1 MSGVS
6 RGRARAGGRGHDAHG
21 TGPALVLAALGVVF
35 GDIGTSPLYSMQ
47 TVFALDGGAVRA
59 NETDVLGVI
68 SLVVWSVTLVVSI
81 KYVSVVM
88 RADNEG
94 EGGVMAL
101 TALVRRVMHRPV
113 VGRAGP
119 VLILGVLGASLF
131 YGDSLITPAISV
143 LSAVEGLNVAAPALS
158 HLVVPLAVVILTGLF
173 AVQRFGT
180 HRVGAF
186 FGPVMVLWFT
196 ALAVAGLAEVVR
208 QPSVLRG
215 LLPTYALAFFLE
227 RPGIAFIAMG
237 AVVLCITGA
246 EALYAD
252 MGHFGRPP
260 IQRAWFL
267 VVFPALTLN
276 YLGQAA
282 LILRD
287 PAAKANPFFLLL
299 PDWARLPMVI
309 LATAATVIASQ
320 AVISGAFSVTRQ
332 AAQLRLLPPLRVH
345 QTSEETAGQVYLPGV
360 NAALYV
366 GVLLLVLAFESS
378 TRLATAYGIA
388 VTGALLIDTVLL
400 LALAKVLWRWPLWRL
415 VVTGVVFLGVEGTF
429 FFGNIAK
436 VFHGGWLPLLI
447 ALMVFT
453 IMTTWQRG
461 REIVTANR
469 VGIEGP
475 MSEFV
480 ARIHEEQV
488 QRVPGAA
495 VFPHPTKETTPLALR
510 ANLEHNQVLHEQVVI
525 VSAVAENIPH
535 VRGEGQVSVDDL
547 GYDDDGIVHITI
559 RYGFSDEPHIPTALR
574 NAREL
579 HPELLHFDPDGA
591 SYFLSRAT
599 LQRSR
604 RSEIPKWRAALFTA
618 IARNAANPADVF
630 GLPPDRTVVMGTAV
644 EV

>member
-1 MSGVS
+1 M
-6 RGRARAGGRGHDAHG
+6 
-21 TGPALVLAALGVVF
+21 LAALGVVF

-196 ALAVAGLAEVVR
+196 ALAIAGLAEVVR

-252 MGHFGRPP
+252 MGHFGR
-260 IQRAWFL
+260 
-267 VVFPALTLN
+267 
-276 YLGQAA
+276 
-282 LILRD
+282 
-287 PAAKANPFFLLL
+287 
-299 PDWARLPMVI
+299 
-309 LATAATVIASQ
+309 
-320 AVISGAFSVTRQ
+320 
-332 AAQLRLLPPLRVH
+332 
-345 QTSEETAGQVYLPGV
+345 
-360 NAALYV
+360 
-366 GVLLLVLAFESS
+366 
-378 TRLATAYGIA
+378 
-388 VTGALLIDTVLL
+388 
-400 LALAKVLWRWPLWRL
+400 
-415 VVTGVVFLGVEGTF
+415 
-429 FFGNIAK
+429 
-436 VFHGGWLPLLI
+436 
-447 ALMVFT
+447 
-453 IMTTWQRG
+453 
-461 REIVTANR
+461 
-469 VGIEGP
+469 
-475 MSEFV
+475 
-480 ARIHEEQV
+480 
-488 QRVPGAA
+488 
-495 VFPHPTKETTPLALR
+495 
-510 ANLEHNQVLHEQVVI
+510 
-525 VSAVAENIPH
+525 
-535 VRGEGQVSVDDL
+535 
-547 GYDDDGIVHITI
+547 
-559 RYGFSDEPHIPTALR
+559 
-574 NAREL
+574 
-579 HPELLHFDPDGA
+579 
-591 SYFLSRAT
+591 
-599 LQRSR
+599 
-604 RSEIPKWRAALFTA
+604 
-618 IARNAANPADVF
+618 
-630 GLPPDRTVVMGTAV
+630 
-644 EV
+644 